1 MSKRF
6 EDKVVVITGGAGV
19 VGSVAAKMFLEEG
32 AKLVLSDISKQGGTL
47 AGEWIKAGY
56 DCLFVQTDISSEED
70 VRRLMDAAVE
80 KYGRIDVLFT
90 ASGIYDDD
98 PCVELTTEKWERM
111 LRVNL
116 SGTFFSNKYALIQ
129 MLRQGRGAIVNSCS
143 VYSLI
148 GLPNITAYSATMGG
162 IKAMS
167 QSLAATYSHRGIR
180 INTVCPGTI
189 DTPRVGALTG
199 QTREELIQD
208 HPIGRLGRPEE
219 VAKCVLFLASDKA
232 SFVSGAELV
241 VDGAYRSK

>member
-1 MSKRF
+1 MTKRF

-19 VGSVAAKMFLEEG
+19 VGSVTAEMFLKEG
-32 AKLVLSDISKQGGTL
+32 AAVVLADLSKQGGTL
-47 AGEWIKAGY
+47 AGEWRQAGY
-56 DCLFVQTDISSEED
+56 DCLFVQTDLANEAE
-70 VRRLMDAAVE
+70 VEKLMNLAAE

-98 PCVELTTEKWERM
+98 PCAELSAEKWNRM
-111 LRVNL
+111 LSVNL
-116 SGTFFSNKYALIQ
+116 SGTFFANKHALIH
-129 MLRQGRGAIVNSCS
+129 MLKSGRGAIVNSCS

-148 GLPNITAYSATMGG
+148 GLPNLTAYSATMGG

-199 QTREELIQD
+199 QTREELIEE

-219 VAKCVLFLASDKA
+219 VGKCVLFLASDKA

>member
-1 MSKRF
+1 MTKRF
-6 EDKVVVITGGAGV
+6 EDKVVVITGAAGV
-19 VGSVAAKMFLEEG
+19 IGSVAADLFLKEG
-32 AKLVLSDISKQGGTL
+32 ARLVAADLSRQGGTL
-47 AGEWIKAGY
+47 VSQWTKEGY
-56 DCLFVQTDISSEED
+56 DCLFVQTDISSENE
-70 VRRLMDAAVE
+70 VKKLMEAAVE

-98 PCVELTTEKWERM
+98 PCVELSAEKWDRM
-111 LRVNL
+111 LRINL
-116 SGTFFSNKYALIQ
+116 SGTFFANKYALIQ
-129 MLRQGRGAIVNSCS
+129 MLGQGSGSIVNSCS

-167 QSLAATYSHRGIR
+167 QSLAATYSHLGIR

-199 QTREELIQD
+199 LSRDELIEQ

-219 VAKCVLFLASDKA
+219 VAKGVLFLASDKA

-241 VDGAYRSK
+241 IDGAYRSK

>member
-1 MSKRF
+1 MTKRF
-6 EDKVVVITGGAGV
+6 EDKVVVITGGAGII
-19 VGSVAAKMFLEEG
+19 GSVAAGLFLEEG
-32 AKLVLSDISKQGGTL
+32 AQVILSDISKQGATL
-47 AGEWIKAGY
+47 AGEWRQKGFGCTFFQA
-56 DCLFVQTDISSEED
+56 DISSEAEME
-70 VRRLMDAAVE
+70 RLMAETVRQF
-80 KYGRIDVLFT
+80 GRIDVLFT

-98 PCVELTTEKWERM
+98 PCVELSAEKWERM
-111 LRVNL
+111 LRINL
-116 SGTFFSNKYALIQ
+116 SGVFFSNKHAIIH

-148 GLPNITAYSATMGG
+148 GMPNLTAYSATMGG
-162 IKAMS
+162 IKTMS
-167 QSLAATYSHRGIR
+167 QSLAATYSHLGIR

-199 QTREELIQD
+199 QTREELIAQ